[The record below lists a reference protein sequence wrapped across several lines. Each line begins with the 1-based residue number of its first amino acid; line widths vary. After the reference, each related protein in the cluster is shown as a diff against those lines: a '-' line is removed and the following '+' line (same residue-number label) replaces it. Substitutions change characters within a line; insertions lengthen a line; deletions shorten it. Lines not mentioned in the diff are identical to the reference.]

1 MFQSWEIHFGIGAAR
16 MLVRLFPTAQGS
28 ERRAS
33 NSNYNCEYVSHKGGY
48 TVWNRERLA
57 ELVRH
62 SRWSSPS
69 KLRYILRHSQR
80 GFRVAVFDLSH
91 APSLFLY
98 IVKWGAHG
106 TELFGQNTRHQAAI
120 LNHLCQT
127 VTIKNSKKRLLC
139 IMQWTA

>member
-80 GFRVAVFDLSH
+80 GFRVAVFDLPH

-98 IVKWGAHG
+98 MVNGVPTARNYLAKIP
-106 TELFGQNTRHQAAI
+106 AI
-120 LNHLCQT
+120 
-127 VTIKNSKKRLLC
+127 KRRSLITC
-139 IMQWTA
+139 AKQ